1 MATGWRTPFNLA
13 TLRAKMATTEELARR
28 RLRALRL
35 GAGRTIEDVSAAA
48 GMAPSTLSRLEGG
61 KRRLTVDHLGVL
73 ATALGTSV
81 DALLAPE
88 RRQDARVRPRV
99 HKVDGLRV
107 TALSRR
113 TAPGVPRAFHLTIR
127 PTRKAPDQ
135 RSHEGHEW
143 LYVLSGRVRLLLGDD
158 ELLLEAGEAAEFS
171 TWTPHWL
178 GAVDGEAEVLVLM
191 GPQGE
196 RVHLRAT

>member
-1 MATGWRTPFNLA
+1 MADLA
-13 TLRAKMATTEELARR
+13 SFLAKMASPEELARR
-28 RLRALRL
+28 RLRALRVDS
-35 GAGRTIEDVSAAA
+35 GRTIEDVAAAA

-73 ATALGTSV
+73 AAALGTSV

-88 RRQDARVRPRV
+88 QRQDPRVRPRV
-99 HKVDGLRV
+99 REVGGLRMA
-107 TALSRR
+107 TLSRR

-127 PTRKAPDQ
+127 PTRTVPDQ
-135 RSHEGHEW
+135 RAHEGHEW
-143 LYVLSGRVRLLLGDD
+143 IYVLSGRIRLLLGDD

>member
-1 MATGWRTPFNLA
+1 MARP
-13 TLRAKMATTEELARR
+13 EELARR

-35 GAGRTIEDVSAAA
+35 GAGRTLEDVAGAA
-48 GMAPSTLSRLEGG
+48 GMAPSTLSRLESG

-73 ATALGTSV
+73 AAALGTSV

-88 RRQDARVRPRV
+88 PHHDPRVRPRV
-99 HKVDGLRV
+99 HENDGLRI
-107 TALSRR
+107 ASLSRR
-113 TAPGVPRAFHLTIR
+113 TAPGAPRAFHLTVR
-127 PTRKAPDQ
+127 PTRTAPDQ

-158 ELLLEAGEAAEFS
+158 ELLLEPGEAAEFS

-196 RVHLRAT
+196 RVHLRGQHT

>member
-1 MATGWRTPFNLA
+1 MARP
-13 TLRAKMATTEELARR
+13 EELARR

-35 GAGRTIEDVSAAA
+35 GAGRTLEDVAAAA

-73 ATALGTSV
+73 AAALGTSV

-88 RRQDARVRPRV
+88 PKHDPRVRPRV
-99 HKVDGLRV
+99 HEAHGMRI
-107 TALSRR
+107 AAISRK
-113 TAPGVPRAFHLTIR
+113 AGPGVPRAYHLTFQEDR
-127 PTRKAPDQ
+127 GAPDQ

-143 LYVLSGRVRLLLGDD
+143 IYVLSGQVRLLLGDD
-158 ELLLEAGEAAEFS
+158 ELLLSPGEAAEFS
-171 TWTPHWL
+171 TWTPHWI
-178 GAVDGEAEVLVLM
+178 GAVDGPAEVLALM

-196 RVHLRAT
+196 RVHLRTSSA

>member
-1 MATGWRTPFNLA
+1 MARP
-13 TLRAKMATTEELARR
+13 EELARR

-35 GAGRTIEDVSAAA
+35 GAERTLEDVAAAA

-88 RRQDARVRPRV
+88 PRQDPRVRPRV
-99 HKVDGLRV
+99 HEAHGMRV
-107 TALSRR
+107 AALSRR
-113 TAPGVPRAFHLTIR
+113 TGTGVPRAYHLTLSE
-127 PTRKAPDQ
+127 TRGEPDQ

-143 LYVLSGRVRLLLGDD
+143 MYVLSGRVRLLLGED
-158 ELLLEAGEAAEFS
+158 ELVLAPGEAAEFS
-171 TWTPHWL
+171 TWTPHWI
-178 GAVDGEAEVLVLM
+178 GAVGGPAEVLALM

-196 RVHLRAT
+196 RVHLRTSPQR

>member
-1 MATGWRTPFNLA
+1 MATA
-13 TLRAKMATTEELARR
+13 EELARG
-28 RLRALRL
+28 RLRALRI
-35 GAGRTIEDVSAAA
+35 GAGRTIEDVAAAA

-73 ATALGTSV
+73 AAALGTSV

-88 RRQDARVRPRV
+88 PRQDPRVRPRI
-99 HKVDGLRV
+99 HEAQGLRV
-107 TALSRR
+107 AALSRG

-127 PTRKAPDQ
+127 PTRTTPDQ

-178 GAVDGEAEVLVLM
+178 GAVDGPAEVLALM

-196 RVHLRAT
+196 RVHLRTQRR

>member
-1 MATGWRTPFNLA
+1 MATP
-13 TLRAKMATTEELARR
+13 EELARR
-28 RLRALRL
+28 RLRALRV
-35 GAGRTIEDVSAAA
+35 GAGRTIEDVATAA

-81 DALLAPE
+81 DALLAAEPS
-88 RRQDARVRPRV
+88 RDPRV
-99 HKVDGLRV
+99 HPRVHEVEGLRI
-107 TALSRR
+107 AELSHS
-113 TAPGVPRAFHLTIR
+113 TGPGVPRAFRLTVR
-127 PTRKAPDQ
+127 PSRTEPEQ

-158 ELLLEAGEAAEFS
+158 ELVLETGQAAEFS
-171 TWTPHWL
+171 TWVPHWL
-178 GAVDGEAEVLVLM
+178 GAAEGEAEVLALM

-196 RVHLRAT
+196 RVHLRTT

>member
-1 MATGWRTPFNLA
+1 MSGSVTSGKLYAKLA
-13 TLRAKMATTEELARR
+13 KTEDTARR

-35 GAGRTIEDVSAAA
+35 GAGRTIEDVAAEA
-48 GMAPSTLSRLEGG
+48 AMAPSTLSRLESG

-88 RRQDARVRPRV
+88 SRQDARVRPEVCEAHGMRV
-99 HKVDGLRV
+99 A
-107 TALSRR
+107 TLSRS
-113 TAPGVPRAFHLTIR
+113 TGPGIPRAFHLTLR
-127 PTRKAPDQ
+127 PREGEAEQ

-143 LYVLSGRVRLLLGDD
+143 LYVLSGRVRLLLGDE
-158 ELLLEAGEAAEFS
+158 ELLLEPGEAAEFS

-178 GAVDGEAEVLVLM
+178 GAVGGDAEVLALM

-196 RVHLRAT
+196 QVHLRTG

>member
-1 MATGWRTPFNLA
+1 MARP
-13 TLRAKMATTEELARR
+13 EELARR
-28 RLRALRL
+28 RLRALRA
-35 GAGRTIEDVSAAA
+35 GAGRTIEDVASAA

-73 ATALGTSV
+73 TTALGTSV
-81 DALLAPE
+81 DARLAPE
-88 RRQDARVRPRV
+88 SQEDPRVRPRV
-99 HKVDGLRV
+99 RELDGLRV
-107 TALSRR
+107 AAISRR
-113 TAPGVPRAFHLTIR
+113 TAPGVPRAFHMTLK
-127 PTRKAPDQ
+127 PTRTKPDQ

-143 LYVLSGRVRLLLGDD
+143 LYVLSGRVRLLLGND

-178 GAVDGEAEVLVLM
+178 GAVDGQAEVLVLM

-196 RVHLRAT
+196 RVHLRSTRKA

>member
-1 MATGWRTPFNLA
+1 MAKP
-13 TLRAKMATTEELARR
+13 EELARR
-28 RLRALRL
+28 RLRALRV
-35 GAGRTIEDVSAAA
+35 GAGRTIEDVAAAA
-48 GMAPSTLSRLEGG
+48 GMAASTLSRLEGG

-73 ATALGTSV
+73 AAALGTSV
-81 DALLAPE
+81 DSLLAPE
-88 RRQDARVRPRV
+88 PRQDPRVRPRV
-99 HKVDGLRV
+99 HEVDGLRI

-127 PTRKAPDQ
+127 PTRRAPDP

-143 LYVLSGRVRLLLGDD
+143 LYVLSGRVRLILGDD

-178 GAVDGEAEVLVLM
+178 GAVDGPAEVLILM

-196 RVHLRAT
+196 RVHLRTA

>member
-1 MATGWRTPFNLA
+1 MARP
-13 TLRAKMATTEELARR
+13 EELARR

-35 GAGRTIEDVSAAA
+35 GAERTIEDVATAA

-88 RRQDARVRPRV
+88 RPTQDARVRPHV
-99 HKVDGLRV
+99 HEADGLRIA
-107 TALSRR
+107 ALSRR
-113 TAPGVPRAFHLTIR
+113 SGAGVPRAFHLTIPPER
-127 PTRKAPDQ
+127 TDPDQ

-143 LYVLSGRVRLLLGDD
+143 IYVLSGKVRLLLGDD
-158 ELLLEAGEAAEFS
+158 ELLLVPGEAAEFS

-178 GAVDGEAEVLVLM
+178 GAVGGRAEVLVLM
-191 GPQGE
+191 GPHGE
-196 RVHLRAT
+196 RVHLRRRT

>member
-1 MATGWRTPFNLA
+1 MA
-13 TLRAKMATTEELARR
+13 KTEDIARR

-35 GAGRTIEDVSAAA
+35 GAGRTIEDVAEAA
-48 GMAPSTLSRLEGG
+48 GMAASTLSRLEGG

-73 ATALGTSV
+73 AGALGTSV

-88 RRQDARVRPRV
+88 PRQDPRVRPRV
-99 HKVDGLRV
+99 HEMHGMRIA
-107 TALSRR
+107 ALSR
-113 TAPGVPRAFHLTIR
+113 ASASGVPRAFHLTIR
-127 PTRKAPDQ
+127 PTRTTPDQ

-171 TWTPHWL
+171 TWTPHWV
-178 GAVDGEAEVLVLM
+178 GAVDGEAEVLALM

-196 RVHLRAT
+196 RVHLRTS

>member
-1 MATGWRTPFNLA
+1 MARV
-13 TLRAKMATTEELARR
+13 EELARR

-35 GAGRTIEDVSAAA
+35 GAERTLDDVAAAA
-48 GMAPSTLSRLEGG
+48 GMAPSTLSRLESG

-88 RRQDARVRPRV
+88 PKHDARVRPRV
-99 HKVDGLRV
+99 HEAHGMRV
-107 TALSRR
+107 AALSRR
-113 TAPGVPRAFHLTIR
+113 AGPGVPRAYHLTFSPDR
-127 PTRKAPDQ
+127 GAPDQ

-143 LYVLSGRVRLLLGDD
+143 IYVLSGQVRLLLGDD
-158 ELLLEAGEAAEFS
+158 ELLLSAGEAAEFS
-171 TWTPHWL
+171 TWTPHWM
-178 GAVDGEAEVLVLM
+178 GAVGGPAEVLALM

-196 RVHLRAT
+196 RVHLRTSA